1 MNRVPPLSSVAAFIQ
16 VAETGAFNEA
26 SRRLD
31 LSPSATS
38 KAVSRLEDDLGVKLL
53 HRTTRSVSLTPEGE
67 RYLEGAKRLLSE
79 MVALG
84 EEVANTLADPA
95 GRLTV
100 SVPAALGRMWLVDSL
115 LDFRNAWPKIEIEL
129 SLDDRAVDLA
139 GEAVDVVIR
148 AGSLDDSANLVAR
161 RLFMDPLIVCA
172 TPRYW
177 NRRGRPRAPDDLA
190 NHDCLNF
197 RNRRTGRAMPWHFE
211 IEGAVRSQVFGGP
224 LTVDDGEAVGRA
236 ARAGLGVSQ
245 MPGFMA
251 EEALRTGELEEV
263 LQDFRPPDVPF
274 TALYLDRRLVSPRIR
289 VFVDFL
295 SRWKPPHPDKT
306 QGLL

>member
-1 MNRVPPLSSVAAFIQ
+1 MNRMPALSSVTAFIQ
-16 VAETGAFNEA
+16 VAESGAFNEA
-26 SRRLD
+26 ARRLD

-67 RYLEGAKRLLSE
+67 RYLEGAKRVVAE
-79 MVALG
+79 MAALG
-84 EEVANTLADPA
+84 EEVSNTLADPA

-100 SVPAALGRMWLVDSL
+100 SAPAALGRMWLVDAL
-115 LDFRNAWPKIEIEL
+115 RDFCSSWPKINIEL

-148 AGSLDDSANLVAR
+148 AGSLDDSVNLVAR
-161 RLFMDPLIVCA
+161 RLFTDPLVVCA
-172 TPRYW
+172 TPSYW
-177 NRRGRPRAPDDLA
+177 ERKGRPEHPDDLLS
-190 NHDCLNF
+190 HECLNF
-197 RNRRTGRAMPWHFE
+197 RNRRTGRAMPWFFTAD
-211 IEGAVRSQVFGGP
+211 GSMRSQVFEGP
-224 LTVDDGEAVGRA
+224 LTIDDGEAVGKA
-236 ARAGLGVSQ
+236 ARVGLGVSQ

-251 EEALRTGELEEV
+251 ADALRTGELEEV
-263 LQDFRPPDVPF
+263 LYDFRPPDVPF

-295 SRWKPPHPDKT
+295 SQWKPAQLH
-306 QGLL
+306 QWSH

>member
-1 MNRVPPLSSVAAFIQ
+1 MNGMPPLSAVAAFIQ

-26 SRRLD
+26 ARRLD

-38 KAVSRLEDDLGVKLL
+38 KSVSRLEEDLGVKLL

-67 RYLEGAKRLLSE
+67 RYLEGAKRIVAD
-79 MVALG
+79 MAALG
-84 EEVANTLADPA
+84 EEVSNTLADPS

-100 SVPAALGRMWLVDSL
+100 SAPAAIGRMWLVAAL
-115 LDFRNAWPKIEIEL
+115 ADFRCAWPKIELEL
-129 SLDDRAVDLA
+129 SLEDRAVDLA

-148 AGSLDDSANLVAR
+148 AGSLGDSASLVAR
-161 RLFMDPLIVCA
+161 RLFTDPLIVCA
-172 TPRYW
+172 TPDYW
-177 NRRGRPRAPDDLA
+177 SKRGRPQRPDALSD
-190 NHDCLNF
+190 HDCLNF

-211 IEGAVRSQVFGGP
+211 IDGAKSSRVFDGS
-224 LTVDDGEAVGRA
+224 LTIDDGEAVGRA

-251 EEALRTGELEEV
+251 AEALRSGELEEV
-263 LQDFRPPDVPF
+263 LRDFRPPETPF

-289 VFVDFL
+289 AFVDFV
-295 SRWKPPHPDKT
+295 SRWKAPSVDV
-306 QGLL
+306 

>member
-1 MNRVPPLSSVAAFIQ
+1 MNKIPPLSSITAFIQ
-16 VAETGAFNEA
+16 VAETSAFNEA
-26 SRRLD
+26 SRRLN

-38 KAVSRLEDDLGVKLL
+38 KAVSRLEELLGVKLL

-67 RYLEGAKRLLSE
+67 RYFETSKRLLSE
-79 MVALG
+79 MTALS
-84 EEVANTLADPA
+84 EEVSNTPTDPS

-115 LDFRNAWPKIEIEL
+115 CGFRKAWPKIEIEL

-139 GEAVDVVIR
+139 GSAVDVVIR
-148 AGSLDDSANLVAR
+148 AGNLGDSVNLVAR
-161 RLFMDPLIVCA
+161 RLFTDPLIVCA

-177 NRRGRPRAPDDLA
+177 NRRGRPLSPDDLA
-190 NHDCLNF
+190 KHDCLNF
-197 RNRRTGRAMPWHFE
+197 RNRRTGRAMPWHFK
-211 IEGAVRSQVFGGP
+211 IEGLTRSQVFEGP
-224 LTVDDGEAVGRA
+224 LTIDDGEAVGRA
-236 ARAGLGVSQ
+236 AESGLGVSQ

-251 EEALRTGELEEV
+251 TKALRSGDLEEV
-263 LQDFRPPDVPF
+263 LYDFRPPEVPF

-295 SRWKPPHPDKT
+295 SRWKPFQSGKT
-306 QGLL
+306 